1 MEDES
6 CLLTE
11 VELDQDTP
19 CVACGYNLRG
29 LESGG
34 RCPECATPVAQSLQ
48 GHLLRFADRRWFRR
62 IRIGVALLIWFSA
75 LSCVYYPLIMMRAV
89 AGSSILLGAVARH
102 AKFLLVLMQIAG
114 LAGTFLITSAEPRLA
129 YARDSRVL
137 ARAARLCA
145 VIVCVGHGLFLVSQS
160 MAAVAV
166 GAFWSRLGTAAWVLI
181 FSGTIQHLG
190 QLVYLRRLA
199 RRIPHFGLARWT
211 TPVLWGL
218 PISSGMHIAIVI
230 ASAMVTFRPQYVG
243 TMVFVSLGRA
253 AFEEAASIGYVA
265 QGLFLTCYFVLLLF
279 YRRWFA
285 RAATGRQLP
294 GPAPNIDAAA
304 ARSSDPSPQK
314 TRRVRF
320 RLATVAVAYPL
331 LAFFL
336 AKCTWWVAIVSLGHE
351 PQQRQDD
358 PLNINLAVSALYVV
372 TLITCECM
380 VFCLPTAWLVILAN
394 AWFRRGND
402 RGLRAVAVLVLS
414 SMASLWA
421 YLEWSRT
428 FGSFTIW

>member
-1 MEDES
+1 
-6 CLLTE
+6 
-11 VELDQDTP
+11 
-19 CVACGYNLRG
+19 
-29 LESGG
+29 
-34 RCPECATPVAQSLQ
+34 
-48 GHLLRFADRRWFRR
+48 
-62 IRIGVALLIWFSA
+62 
-75 LSCVYYPLIMMRAV
+75 
-89 AGSSILLGAVARH
+89 
-102 AKFLLVLMQIAG
+102 MQIAG

-145 VIVCVGHGLFLVSQS
+145 VIVCVGHALLFLSQS

-166 GAFWSRLGTAAWVLI
+166 SAFWSRLGTAAWVLI
-181 FSGTIQHLG
+181 LSGTIQHLG

-199 RRIPHFGLARWT
+199 RRIPHSGLARWT

-218 PISSGMHIAIVI
+218 PISSGVLYIASVI

-243 TMVFVSLGRA
+243 TMVFVSLGRV

-285 RAATGRQLP
+285 RAAIGRQLP
-294 GPAPNIDAAA
+294 GPAPNMGAAA

-320 RLATVAVAYPL
+320 RLATFAVAYPL
-331 LAFFL
+331 LAYFL

-358 PLNINLAVSALYVV
+358 PLNINRAVSVLYVV
-372 TLITCECM
+372 TVSACECIL
-380 VFCLPTAWLVILAN
+380 FCLPAAWFVILAN

-402 RGLRAVAVLVLS
+402 RGLRAVAVVTLS